1 MKRLEPLLI
10 TMLWIAPYLLR
21 AQAPA
26 PPPWSQ
32 PGSANHVQVAPPADF
47 HRPSTNFTMPI
58 GIFEGQSDV
67 GSALVPGSASYDAT
81 TGQYTINSAGYNVWY
96 TRDEFRY
103 LWKKMSGDVSLAA
116 DITFPDGKGF
126 GDRKAVLI
134 IRQDLE
140 DDSKEAIAALHGAGM
155 IQLAQRAEKDVRVKD
170 MEFRVG
176 GRGRPGGASPDS
188 LVPVF
193 AKRIGIEKQGDS
205 FTLFVSLEGE
215 PMHQFGPPINLHID
229 GPFYVGIGFC
239 SHLPDKSDTAVL
251 SNVVLENSAGKNH

>member
-1 MKRLEPLLI
+1 MNKPLLMI
-10 TMLWIAPYLLR
+10 TFCFAPHLLR

-26 PPPWSQ
+26 PPPWAQ
-32 PGSANHVQVAPPADF
+32 PGGTNHVQVAPPTDF
-47 HRPSTNFTMPI
+47 HRPSKNFDTPI
-58 GIFEGQSDV
+58 GIFEGQSDI
-67 GSALVPGSASYDAT
+67 GSALVPGSASYDAAT
-81 TGQYTINSAGYNVWY
+81 RQYTINSAGYNVWY

-116 DITFPDGKGF
+116 DITFPDPKGF

-155 IQLAQRAEKDVRVKD
+155 IQLAQRAEKNVRVKD

-205 FTLFVSLEGE
+205 FALFVSLEGE
-215 PMHQFGPPINLHID
+215 PLHQFGPPIQLHID

-251 SNVVLENSAGKNH
+251 SNVVLENSAGKVR